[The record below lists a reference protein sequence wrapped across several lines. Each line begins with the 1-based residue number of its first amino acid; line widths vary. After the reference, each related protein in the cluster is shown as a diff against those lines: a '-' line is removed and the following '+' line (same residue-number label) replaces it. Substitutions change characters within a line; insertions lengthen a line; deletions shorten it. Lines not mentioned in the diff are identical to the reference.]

1 MPATPFHFGPGLL
14 IKAVAPRQFSMAAY
28 SVAQVVID
36 IESGYYLLQGGYP
49 VHRQAHTFFM
59 GGLIGLACGLIV
71 SRVGVWWA
79 RPRDLIPDA
88 LAAEYRLPIA
98 VVSGIFGGMF
108 HSLLD
113 GIMHGD
119 MRPFRPFTDANPLY
133 GLVSVRVLY
142 LFCIVTGLVGA
153 ALLLAWERRPRRF

>member
-14 IKAVAPRQFSMAAY
+14 IKAAAPRQFSMAAY

-36 IESGYYLLQGGYP
+36 IESGYYMLKGAYP
-49 VHRQAHTFFM
+49 VHRQAHTFLM

-98 VVSGIFGGMF
+98 VVSGIFGGVF
-108 HSLLD
+108 HSVLD
-113 GIMHGD
+113 GIMHAD
-119 MRPFRPFTDANPLY
+119 MHPFRPFADANPLY
-133 GLVSVRVLY
+133 GLVSLRTLY
-142 LFCIVTGLVGA
+142 LFCIITGLVGA
-153 ALLLAWERRPRRF
+153 ALLLAWERRARRF